1 MGGLVKQRMVCTGN
15 FLIVILLFPLLT
27 FNSAL
32 SYLLGFFFRFI
43 SKYHILLSQITN
55 QKKIIIPLKYLN
67 EHRYKYDYHYMLV
80 PLLGHYYLNF
90 TLIFIH
96 YENLSLDFHNV
107 SLGPH

>member
-55 QKKIIIPLKYLN
+55 QKKKKENQYLYFVLK
-67 EHRYKYDYHYMLV
+67 V
-80 PLLGHYYLNF
+80 
-90 TLIFIH
+90 TT
-96 YENLSLDFHNV
+96 FHNGK
-107 SLGPH
+107 SAGNSSAKKENIFL